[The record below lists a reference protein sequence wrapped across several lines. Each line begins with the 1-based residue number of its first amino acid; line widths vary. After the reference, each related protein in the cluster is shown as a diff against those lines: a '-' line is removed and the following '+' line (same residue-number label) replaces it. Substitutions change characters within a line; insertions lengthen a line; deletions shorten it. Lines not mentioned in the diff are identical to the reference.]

1 MPPDPPAFGGVGDRA
16 RVQGSLLERLRRR
29 DVWDRPTFAYHHAGH
44 RATKVDHGVGHDET
58 QLHQFCDCRF
68 RQDYEIG
75 VFAVFDPPAQG
86 ACRSE
91 IEVQL
96 VARLRSNS
104 APSPDTTDLTAPALM
119 TLISAT

>member
-1 MPPDPPAFGGVGDRA
+1 MNASGVEMSGTDPPSRTTTPVT
-16 RVQGSLLERLRRR
+16 V
-29 DVWDRPTFAYHHAGH
+29 
-44 RATKVDHGVGHDET
+44 ATKVDHGVGHDET

-75 VFAVFDPPAQG
+75 VFAVFDPLAQG

-96 VARLRSNS
+96 VARI
-104 APSPDTTDLTAPALM
+104 ALKFG
-119 TLISAT
+119 AEC